1 MPRHRVR
8 TLLLV
13 ITAVSLTTLATVGAA
28 NAMRWPATAVAVVDV
43 DRVFRDID
51 EARALVAENETAAEQ
66 VRERLAQIDEEIKQI
81 QSDLEMTNR
90 TSAAYMD
97 KLSVYEQKT
106 LEKRV
111 FAEFQ
116 QNRMLR
122 LRAVQYEQLY
132 QSMSESLERV
142 GRTNGIDLILYKEP
156 APSFS
161 RSQPETVP
169 QQIKLR
175 KYLWS
180 TDELD
185 ITDQVITDMNLQFK
199 NRAGSAAR

>member
-13 ITAVSLTTLATVGAA
+13 LTAVSLTTLATVGAA
-28 NAMRWPATAVAVVDV
+28 TAMRWPATAVAVVDV

-132 QSMSESLERV
+132 RSMSESLERV
-142 GRTNGIDLILYKEP
+142 GRTNGIDLILYSEP
-156 APSFS
+156 SPSFS

-180 TDELD
+180 TEALD
-185 ITDQVITDMNLQFK
+185 ITDQVITDMNLRFK
-199 NRAGSAAR
+199 NRASSAPR